1 VALTLIRPS
10 SSEST
15 NVDLV
20 EDVNLYGENR
30 EAKLLAGICTKRC
43 SRPAR
48 RDASGDIDSEFCERH
63 HDDQR
68 RYHKSYMERR
78 REMWDAAGWCMSCGD
93 PYRAPDSR
101 WCCVCLVKRGRTGVK
116 VDGENKRDRI
126 AANTTE
132 RTTASN
138 LGRTHYHGHGKRGR
152 VSNGQ
157 LDDLDLDDATKRL
170 KRAREGLAY
179 ADTPE
184 VKELPRIQ
192 RLEASRAALSHA
204 YHSVRFV
211 LTVLVRHGEDVSQI
225 AAGLD
230 EDGE

>member
-1 VALTLIRPS
+1 MRKRRRRWAAAGLCKRCGKPRKPGHKWGCSGCIVAL
-10 SSEST
+10 
-15 NVDLV
+15 
-20 EDVNLYGENR
+20 G
-30 EAKLLAGICTKRC
+30 ATK
-43 SRPAR
+43 
-48 RDASGDIDSEFCERH
+48 EFVS
-63 HDDQR
+63 
-68 RYHKSYMERR
+68 KSV
-78 REMWDAAGWCMSCGD
+78 S
-93 PYRAPDSR
+93 
-101 WCCVCLVKRGRTGVK
+101 
-116 VDGENKRDRI
+116 NKRDRI